1 MGNVEE
7 IEEKLSSKLSVIAL
21 ETSSLQEEKVRRL
34 FGRVHLTSE
43 WISINTDYR
52 FICPRRLTT
61 WAAK

>member
-34 FGRVHLTSE
+34 FERVHLTS
-43 WISINTDYR
+43 
-52 FICPRRLTT
+52 
-61 WAAK
+61 